1 MAVEPR
7 VGARVRLVDGVS
19 VLQSRVVVRLTLR
32 KREGARMITTSCVLL
47 SIAETVALMV
57 FTLTE

>member
-19 VLQSRVVVRLTLR
+19 VLQSRVVVRLTL
-32 KREGARMITTSCVLL
+32 
-47 SIAETVALMV
+47 
-57 FTLTE
+57 